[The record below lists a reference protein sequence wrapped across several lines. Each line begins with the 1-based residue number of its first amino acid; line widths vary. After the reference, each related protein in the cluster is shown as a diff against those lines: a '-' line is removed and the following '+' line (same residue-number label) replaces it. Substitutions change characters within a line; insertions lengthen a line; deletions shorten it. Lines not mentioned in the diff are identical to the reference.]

1 MEERWR
7 KLWVG
12 GGKVEV
18 TCGGRYGGKSGG
30 VWRKKIIITK
40 NISSREREKEKER
53 K

>member
-30 VWRKKIIITK
+30 VWQEKYQVLTSDYLTK
-40 NISSREREKEKER
+40 RQF
-53 K
+53 